1 MKWTPAVLVGLFC
14 LSMALGFYLLDSSK
28 RSAHLPVEIAFSND
42 GSDRWEA
49 YGGSWE
55 RNRSTI
61 TNHSDERGAKL
72 VGGSADWSDYEFD
85 LDLQVLGAFGDAG
98 ALVRV
103 SDPEEGVDS
112 YVGYYV
118 GLRSSNNTLVIGR
131 ANYEWREFAVA
142 QMTPPIRIEHWYHLA
157 IAARGCTIVAVLT
170 DPGTPGSTRVALDDP
185 HCPTSGKIGVRSYS
199 SGGIWSNLKVL
210 PLSESVFNDMLQ
222 NVAISTPE
230 TFRHTEANFNSSVES
245 DLPIENLATMTSR
258 DQSDLPLDM
267 TNLGEVMFTGLDPSA
282 EPEVLVHGVVTL
294 SSHDIYIQDST
305 GGALIQGIANP
316 QIRIGDELEVRGRP
330 TLDTFGVTFF
340 HPLVKVLRSRE
351 PIPPKVVTAAEASLG
366 TYNDQF
372 VQIEG
377 RLVSGAFRTSSDT
390 KFELESD
397 GQIFAAILP
406 DSIASSALETIPVN
420 SRIRL
425 NGVARSDLRYAKS
438 FYPFVILLRSSEDIT
453 MTAGPPWWGLQH
465 IMELTVA
472 LAFCLIL
479 CAIAY
484 SQVLRWR
491 FHAVA
496 EERSRI
502 AREIHDTSAQSFAA
516 IAFQLESSL
525 SEYGEAHLD
534 DRPMRTALQMAKQS
548 RKDAHVTIATL
559 RTMQSESRLLP
570 MLETV
575 LRPLCVVAN
584 IGFSIEGE
592 TDFAPTA
599 DLAHQ
604 ILRIAQE
611 AVSNSVRHALCKRID
626 VQVQVDQS
634 RRELLISIADDGI
647 GFELTAASVPKPHEH
662 FGIIGMQERA
672 RAIGGLLAIG
682 PGHPGTVVSL
692 RLSLRERK
700 THWNGIQA
708 GLGKVI
714 AFFMNQ
720 DPRQR

>member
-1 MKWTPAVLVGLFC
+1 MRWIPAALLGLLC
-14 LSMALGFYLLDSSK
+14 LCIALSFYFLDRS
-28 RSAHLPVEIAFSND
+28 RPSAHLPVEIAFSND

-55 RNRSTI
+55 RNRSTV
-61 TNHSDERGAKL
+61 TNRSDERGAKL

-103 SDPEEGVDS
+103 SDPEKGVDS

-118 GLRSSNNTLVIGR
+118 GVRSANNTLVIGR

-142 QMTPPIRIEHWYHLA
+142 QMTPPVKIEHSYHLA
-157 IAARGCTIVAVLT
+157 IAARACTIVAVLT
-170 DPGTPGSTRVALDDP
+170 DPGTPGSARVALDDP
-185 HCPTSGKIGVRSYS
+185 HCFSRGKIGVRSYS
-199 SGGIWSNLKVL
+199 SGGIWSNLRVL

-222 NVAISTPE
+222 GVAISTPE

-258 DQSDLPLDM
+258 DTSGLPLDT

-282 EPEVLVHGVVTL
+282 QPEVLVHGVVIL
-294 SSHDIYIQDST
+294 SSRDIYIQDST
-305 GGALIQGIANP
+305 GGALIQGVTDP
-316 QIRIGDELEVRGRP
+316 QIRIGDELEVCGRP
-330 TLDTFGVTFF
+330 TLDTFGITFL
-340 HPLVKVLRSRE
+340 HPLVRVLRSRE
-351 PIPPKVVTAAEASLG
+351 PIPPTVVTADEASLG
-366 TYNDQF
+366 TYNDRF

-377 RLVSGAFRTSSDT
+377 RVASEAFKAGSGTM
-390 KFELESD
+390 FELESD
-397 GQIFAAILP
+397 GQVFAAVLP
-406 DSIASSALETIPVN
+406 DNIASSALQVIPVN

-425 NGVARSDLRYAKS
+425 NGVARSDLRYARN

-453 MTAGPPWWGLQH
+453 VTAGPPWWGLRH
-465 IMELTVA
+465 VMELTFV
-472 LAFCLIL
+472 LASCLIL

-491 FHAVA
+491 FHAVT
-496 EERSRI
+496 EERSRL

-525 SEYGEAHLD
+525 SEYSETHLD
-534 DRPMRTALQMAKQS
+534 DRPLRTALQMAKQS

-584 IGFSIEGE
+584 IGFRIEGE
-592 TDFAPTA
+592 SDFAPSA

-611 AVSNSVRHALCKRID
+611 AVSNSVRHASCKRID
-626 VQVQVDQS
+626 VQVEQT
-634 RRELLISIADDGI
+634 RRQLLISIADDGK
-647 GFELTAASVPKPHEH
+647 GFELSAASISKPHEH
-662 FGIIGMQERA
+662 FGILGMQERA
-672 RAIGGLLAIG
+672 RAIGVLLTIG
-682 PGHPGTVVSL
+682 PMHPGTIVSL
-692 RLSLRERK
+692 QVPLQEHKTRWTRLR
-700 THWNGIQA
+700 A

-714 AFFMNQ
+714 SFFMN
-720 DPRQR
+720 